1 MEGQEFELQNA
12 SQTMSFLVEDE
23 GVRVSFVGR
32 SGDRITGRLAVR
44 HLFYVDER
52 NNMDPYGLDDRL
64 TYETEHEREPLVF
77 LGNGARIEVMH
88 DGEGDTQLLAL
99 REEVDSW
106 IATLTFEAEEW
117 DPYFSAD
124 LRLTNSG
131 SDTGR
136 LMVVRLGFEN
146 LRVRGETAPE
156 WTSAPESYKN
166 RCFTRGRVEDIA
178 EEDLR
183 IATAPCG
190 IFQPVMF
197 VGDTE
202 ENGCALEFS
211 PWLENYGA
219 IILSNEADLEYTT
232 FVDRYLEPG
241 QEHHAGVA
249 LLKVQTDGWRRGLSE
264 FKNTVPARFGHEV
277 SPNIPEWAKEL
288 RPVTFPKRVAPI
300 GDDLWKDYFEWAH
313 EMGFNATM
321 GFGWMWKRY
330 QDVICA
336 IAPENETLAL
346 DSEHGATEKSV
357 RRHNEML
364 HELGMKSIV
373 WTPTTGAS
381 SYAPICE
388 EHPEWF
394 VRDEDGDL
402 RSSWRD
408 ENGDPWLVDSNPF
421 SEGYHRYWRDL
432 IFQIAD
438 WGFDGVFL
446 DGVIARP
453 SDAFSRPYPGRVHD
467 GMYSAIRRLRR
478 ELDEAGLQDFLI
490 KPESGDV
497 MLADSVYWMN
507 MPRLN
512 LEQPL
517 APSRQMDPRL
527 RDTPRYFLDDDCPTI
542 EKSQITE
549 HLELIAR
556 TWPEGMP
563 GNWGVG
569 YRSAGELTEY
579 DFAKLA
585 LRCTFGSVVG
595 IGLLKAREDPNFEH
609 FAPETNGELPA
620 AKVELNRKFF
630 KRLKELNVLRAKH
643 PALSRGHRDFDTIRS
658 DNGAVPAFVR
668 SDGNEDFL
676 IVANLSGETLEITLQ
691 LMKEEPEPPFSE
703 QEIQVSN
710 PLSGAE
716 QTFKKDS
723 LLEGMSLELE
733 ENEVK
738 IWQVTASGQKR

>member
-12 SQTMSFLVEDE
+12 SQTMSF
-23 GVRVSFVGR
+23 RVNETGIFCQISTD
-32 SGDRITGRLAVR
+32 SGDSVSGQLVAQ
-44 HLFYVDER
+44 HMFYVDER
-52 NNMDPYGLDDRL
+52 NNMDPFALDDRL
-64 TYETEHEREPLVF
+64 TYESEHLRDPLVF
-77 LGNGARIEVMH
+77 FQDGSRVEVMQ
-88 DGEGDTQLLAL
+88 DGAGDSQCAIF
-99 REEVDSW
+99 REEQGGW
-106 IATLTFEAEEW
+106 TATVAFESSGE

-124 LRLTNSG
+124 LR
-131 SDTGR
+131 
-136 LMVVRLGFEN
+136 
-146 LRVRGETAPE
+146 
-156 WTSAPESYKN
+156 
-166 RCFTRGRVEDIA
+166 FT
-178 EEDLR
+178 
-183 IATAPCG
+183 
-190 IFQPVMF
+190 
-197 VGDTE
+197 
-202 ENGCALEFS
+202 
-211 PWLENYGA
+211 
-219 IILSNEADLEYTT
+219 
-232 FVDRYLEPG
+232 
-241 QEHHAGVA
+241 
-249 LLKVQTDGWRRGLSE
+249 
-264 FKNTVPARFGHEV
+264 NTVPARFGHEV

-313 EMGFNATM
+313 EMGFNAAI

-394 VRDEDGDL
+394 VRDEDGKL

-512 LEQPL
+512 PEHPL
-517 APSRQMDPRL
+517 APSRDMPEAL
-527 RDTPRYFLDDDCPTI
+527 RDSPRYFLDPECPTI
-542 EKSQITE
+542 EKSQISE
-549 HLELIAR
+549 HLELIGR
-556 TWPEGMP
+556 SWPEGMP

-569 YRSAGELTEY
+569 YESAGELTEY
-579 DFAKLA
+579 DFAKLE

-620 AKVELNRKFF
+620 AKAELNRKFF
-630 KRLKELNVLRAKH
+630 KRLKELSVLRAKH
-643 PALSRGHRDFDTIRS
+643 PALSRGRRDFDTIRS

-691 LMKEEPEPPFSE
+691 LMDEEPQPPFSE
-703 QEIQVSN
+703 QGIQVRN

-723 LLEGMSLELE
+723 LREGMSLELE